1 MSNLT
6 LASSP
11 VPTIDA
17 MGLEELLNLLTK
29 YGKCSLSYM
38 GEGWHARI
46 EMYVTSVGAEFK
58 VSSDFRMVSSMAA
71 TRQCY
76 DRVIK
81 TLSDLKAPK

>member
-17 MGLEELLNLLTK
+17 MGLEELLNVLTK
-29 YGKCSLSYM
+29 YGKVRTNYM
-38 GEGWHARI
+38 GDGWVTAI
-46 EMYVTSVGAEFK
+46 DMYVTSVGAEFK